1 VSVRFHF
8 DRRKSER
15 LRRNLK
21 RGIGFEEA
29 LELFSHPYYQD
40 NRSDLPEQH
49 RAIGW
54 VSELLYT
61 VIFEVREDEE
71 GEFYHLVTLWK
82 ATREER
88 ALYEE
93 NS

>member
-1 VSVRFHF
+1 MRFHF

-15 LRRNLK
+15 LRGNLK
-21 RGIGFEEA
+21 REIGFEEA

-54 VSELLYT
+54 VSERGSTPSSL
-61 VIFEVREDEE
+61 
-71 GEFYHLVTLWK
+71 K
-82 ATREER
+82 R
-88 ALYEE
+88 ART
-93 NS
+93 NRASSIT

>member
-1 VSVRFHF
+1 MRFHF
-8 DRRKSER
+8 DPQKSRR
-15 LRRNLK
+15 LRENPR

-29 LELFSHPYYQD
+29 RKIFDRPYYLDQ
-40 NRSDLPEQH
+40 RSDVPEQY

-54 VSELLYT
+54 VGERIYSL
-61 VIFEVREDEE
+61 IFEIRVDEE

-82 ATREER
+82 STREEEE
-88 ALYEE
+88 LYAE